1 MKKYVVTLQVEER
14 EQLSEI
20 INKGTCLARRR
31 RTAQILMKADRDC
44 GWTDE
49 QIAVAF
55 GVAVRTVERV
65 RERFV
70 EEGLETTLDPPRQ
83 PRPPQKIDGEVE
95 AQLVTLACSAPPS
108 GRQRWTLRL
117 LADRLVELDVV
128 ESISHEA
135 VRQTLKKTR

>member
-1 MKKYVVTLQVEER
+1 MKKYVVTLRPEER
-14 EQLSEI
+14 EQLLQLV
-20 INKGTCLARRR
+20 NKGKGLARRR
-31 RTAQILMKADRDC
+31 RTAEILLKADREC

-49 QIAVAF
+49 RIAEAF
-55 GVAVRTVERV
+55 GVSVRTVERI

-83 PRPPQKIDGEVE
+83 PREPQKIDGDVE
-95 AQLVTLACSAPPS
+95 ARLVTLACSAPPP

-117 LADRLVELDVV
+117 LADKLVELDVV

-135 VRQTLKKTR
+135 VRQTLKKTN